1 MATRFDLV
9 LPAGGQCRAQQLSWA
24 AYFHLHRD
32 AQIVIRAQAH
42 FSLLEAWD
50 MGKSEAVLPP
60 AIYLAALSLSKLLT
74 DVIDQ
79 PALPC
84 VHEVFLRRS
93 GASAT
98 RKGS

>member
-1 MATRFDLV
+1 
-9 LPAGGQCRAQQLSWA
+9 
-24 AYFHLHRD
+24 
-32 AQIVIRAQAH
+32 
-42 FSLLEAWD
+42 

-60 AIYLAALSLSKLLT
+60 AIYPAALSLSKLLT

-84 VHEVFLRRS
+84 VHEGFLRRS
-93 GASAT
+93 GASVT